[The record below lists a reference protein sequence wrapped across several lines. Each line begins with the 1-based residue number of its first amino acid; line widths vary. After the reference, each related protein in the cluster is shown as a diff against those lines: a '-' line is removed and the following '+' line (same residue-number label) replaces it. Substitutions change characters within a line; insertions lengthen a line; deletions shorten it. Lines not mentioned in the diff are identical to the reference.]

1 MICIGCVN
9 QKGGVGKT
17 TTAVNLAAALAAAGK
32 RTLFVDLDP
41 QGNGTSAMGI
51 DREAPSAYDL
61 LIEHIPITQVIRPT
75 EWDNLSAIPSHPDL
89 YGAEVELLQQP
100 GREFKLADALA
111 LVARDYDYIIIDAPP
126 SLGMLCLN
134 VLVAAQKLVIPVQ
147 GEYYALEGLSMLIQT
162 IERVKAS
169 LNPKI
174 DILGIVL
181 TMYDHRLNLS
191 RQVAEELRTHF
202 PGKVFETTISRSVR
216 LAEAPS
222 HGQPAIWYDFRS
234 IGAQNYIKLAQ
245 EVLNATEK
253 DSTR

>member
-1 MICIGCVN
+1 
-9 QKGGVGKT
+9 
-17 TTAVNLAAALAAAGK
+17 
-32 RTLFVDLDP
+32 
-41 QGNGTSAMGI
+41 
-51 DREAPSAYDL
+51 
-61 LIEHIPITQVIRPT
+61 
-75 EWDNLSAIPSHPDL
+75 
-89 YGAEVELLQQP
+89 
-100 GREFKLADALA
+100 
-111 LVARDYDYIIIDAPP
+111 
-126 SLGMLCLN
+126 
-134 VLVAAQKLVIPVQ
+134 
-147 GEYYALEGLSMLIQT
+147 MLIQT

-181 TMYDHRLNLS
+181 TMYDQRLNLS